1 MSYFETIVRILK
13 PGGYWINFGP
23 LLYGSAPFVQLSLE
37 EIAAAAKAMGFSF
50 RDAPQ
55 GCGTVSLPG
64 LKIRSLDAPYSFD
77 ERALMRNTYSAQF
90 WVAQRLW

>member
-1 MSYFETIVRILK
+1 M
-13 PGGYWINFGP
+13 
-23 LLYGSAPFVQLSLE
+23 QLSLE
-37 EIAAAAKAMGFSF
+37 EIAAVAKAMDFSF

-77 ERALMRNTYSAQF
+77 ERALTSNTYSAQF
-90 WVAQRLW
+90 WLAQRAW